1 MWTPIEIYQGQPGTA
16 ETTFATVP
24 SGKQWVI
31 KEIILC
37 NTTTTDRTITIHVRR
52 GGAAANVTCRIASS
66 LTVKANET
74 IYWPCSIVLNAGGVL
89 SGFASAASAITVT
102 ISGEERVV

>member
-1 MWTPIEIYQGQPGTA
+1 MWTPLEIYQGQPGTA

-24 SGKQWVI
+24 ASRQWVV
-31 KEIILC
+31 KEIVLC
-37 NTTTTDRTITIHVRR
+37 NATATDATVTIHARR
-52 GGAAANVTCRIASS
+52 GGAAADATRRIASA

-74 IYWPCSIVLNAGGVL
+74 IYWPCSIVLNTGGIL
-89 SGFASAASAITVT
+89 SGLASAATAITVT